1 MFGSKPTTKLNNYLE
16 QDAIIEELKQVINNS
31 TIFPKVRH
39 VFIGQDYTTKEIG
52 RKILSLLKPAGIW
65 VGHPAMETCGNFT
78 HQWTR
83 HNPLLDMGR
92 DGRGDCRTSLP
103 LVTNY
108 ASFMSMRDPNS
119 WYIPNP
125 APLGM
130 EN

>member
-1 MFGSKPTTKLNNYLE
+1 M
-16 QDAIIEELKQVINNS
+16 
-31 TIFPKVRH
+31 
-39 VFIGQDYTTKEIG
+39 FIGQDYTTKYIG
-52 RKILSLLKPAGIW
+52 KEILSSLKPAGIW

-119 WYIPNP
+119 WFIPNP
-125 APLGM
+125 GM
-130 EN
+130 QFNGFTEGQCQLRMEVVTVAK